1 MYKKINI
8 TLNALF
14 VIALVYLMYK
24 YTQAQNIYLP
34 AIEKAKVL
42 NNAADTFITI
52 GFIICLLSLLWTNM
66 LALKTKQLLWFW
78 LTFLFGVFVSWNM
91 SLQIFFFLIN
101 KMACGKV
108 VFH

>member
-34 AIEKAKVL
+34 AIEKARV
-42 NNAADTFITI
+42 
-52 GFIICLLSLLWTNM
+52 
-66 LALKTKQLLWFW
+66 
-78 LTFLFGVFVSWNM
+78 
-91 SLQIFFFLIN
+91 
-101 KMACGKV
+101 
-108 VFH
+108 